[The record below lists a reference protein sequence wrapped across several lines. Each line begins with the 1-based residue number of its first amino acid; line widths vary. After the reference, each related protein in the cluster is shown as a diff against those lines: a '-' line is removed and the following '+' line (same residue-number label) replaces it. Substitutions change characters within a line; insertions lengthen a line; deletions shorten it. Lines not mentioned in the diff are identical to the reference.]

1 MNSEGLHGYDFVEYF
16 KKIPI
21 VNHYYKS
28 VYSIDEIPNTLKV
41 RQFIICNLSK
51 KSEPGTHWIAIVRS
65 DKKIY
70 EVFNSL
76 GYENLDTL
84 LPYMRLKIKA
94 DVVFNEEAFQLS
106 DSTTCGLFCI
116 YFIVH
121 RVLNYDMHFDHLL
134 QDIFVLDK
142 EINEKKVI
150 TFCDRLKKAL
160 DDSDLFEYLE

>member
-1 MNSEGLHGYDFVEYF
+1 MNFEGLHGYDFIEYF

-21 VNHYYKS
+21 VKHYYRN
-28 VYSIDEIPNTLKV
+28 VYSVDEIPNNLKI
-41 RQFIICNLSK
+41 RQFLIVNLSK

-65 DKKIY
+65 EKKIY

-76 GYENLDTL
+76 GYNNLDSL
-84 LPYMRLKIKA
+84 LPYMRLRIKA
-94 DVVFNEEAFQLS
+94 DVVFNEEAFQLT

-142 EINEKKVI
+142 EKNENKVV
-150 TFCDRLKKAL
+150 TFCNRLNEAE
-160 DDSDLFEYLE
+160 DDNNLFDVLE